1 MHGQVCACPLWIIV
15 KRLRAVVTR
24 VTVSRKGLAL
34 GSDTGR
40 GDDVIKSIGVP
51 AFSALAVLGVA
62 PAVAAASPAEAT
74 VVQIAAGSVSCD
86 AAVENPHFS
95 RGAGSVIFKTRI
107 RCRGTGQVPPAVQ
120 VRIQGSLGSINGA
133 PPPAPAPQGPP
144 LQRATSDQ
152 TQNVAVNGGEAT
164 FYTPV
169 AGGPKVTGSSWYE
182 GNIYGQIVGP
192 PGGVYPPP
200 SRARSNRVWVNA

>member
-1 MHGQVCACPLWIIV
+1 M
-15 KRLRAVVTR
+15 
-24 VTVSRKGLAL
+24 
-34 GSDTGR
+34 
-40 GDDVIKSIGVP
+40 IKSFGVP
-51 AFSALAVLGVA
+51 VFAALAVMSTL
-62 PAVAAASPAEAT
+62 PAVAQAETA
-74 VVQIAAGSVSCD
+74 VVRIAAGSVSCD

-120 VRIQGSLGSINGA
+120 VRIQGSLGSIGGA
-133 PPPAPAPQGPP
+133 PPPSGPPQGPP
-144 LQRATSDQ
+144 VPRASSDQ

-164 FYTPV
+164 FYTPL
-169 AGGPKVTGSSWYE
+169 AGGPKVTGSAWYE

-192 PGGVYPPP
+192 PGGAYPPP